1 MRNTTQVKKYPLW
14 KAILDYG
21 ITIPLVFILT
31 PFLIVLII
39 ISAID
44 TQSSGI
50 FTQSRIGRF
59 GEKFTIYKLQTFHS
73 VKGTKSSLG
82 QFLRDKKL
90 DELPQLFNILK
101 GDMSLVGPRP
111 DIEGY
116 YDCLEG
122 EDKVVLLLKPGIT
135 CEASILYRNEE
146 YLLSRQEDPLQ
157 YNDEVLFPKKVKLN
171 KDYFHNQSLKNDLG
185 ILFQTIFTVL
195 K

>member
-1 MRNTTQVKKYPLW
+1 MKNTTQVKKYPLW

-21 ITIPLVFILT
+21 IAIPLVLFLF

-73 VKGTKSSLG
+73 VKGTKSSIG
-82 QFLRDKKL
+82 QFFRDLKL
-90 DELPQLFNILK
+90 DELPQLFNIIK

-116 YDCLEG
+116 YDLLEG
-122 EDKVVLLLKPGIT
+122 ENRVVLYLKPGIT
-135 CEASILYRNEE
+135 SEASIKYRNEE
-146 YLLSRQEDPLQ
+146 YLLGLQENPLK
-157 YNDEVLFPKKVKLN
+157 YNDEVLFPEKVRLN
-171 KDYFHNQSLKNDLG
+171 KYYYYNQSLKTDIK
-185 ILFQTIFTVL
+185 ILFQTIFVFF